1 MSHGIKNSKIR
12 QGGQES
18 KMRIYIGDMLLG
30 ESRQTQVSGCPELLQ
45 QVGYVECRNE
55 EVEYSPRKEGFGSHI
70 P

>member
-1 MSHGIKNSKIR
+1 
-12 QGGQES
+12 
-18 KMRIYIGDMLLG
+18 MRIYIGDMLLG

-55 EVEYSPRKEGFGSHI
+55 EVEYSPGKEGFGSHI